1 MDDVLAVKMF
11 ERHEDLSDQELGDPL
26 RQAVILTGQ
35 DHLQHVTCIYYKL
48 F

>member
-11 ERHEDLSDQELGDPL
+11 ECHEDLCHEELGDPL
-26 RQAVILTGQ
+26 REAGLLARQ
-35 DHLQHVTCIYYKL
+35 DHLQHVTCKYFK